1 MYLVLS
7 MSYICCRFFFLV
19 NSHGQWFDPHPAI
32 SAFSRLRGQ
41 RIRDQQSPIR
51 LRCIMP
57 KSNAVMEVVED
68 SEEDERLATDK
79 IVEKADNQ
87 NGDKAADKDAAENG
101 EEDEEE
107 YEIEAILEAKH
118 GTFPGVRSSRRRVKN
133 AWKVVYDVSTGS
145 YGISSQVEGLR

>member
-1 MYLVLS
+1 
-7 MSYICCRFFFLV
+7 
-19 NSHGQWFDPHPAI
+19 
-32 SAFSRLRGQ
+32 
-41 RIRDQQSPIR
+41 
-51 LRCIMP
+51 MP